1 MTSQNRKSVQSILR
15 LTGVFVVGWV
25 IAFWPARMSRP
36 DGVQWMSVA
45 ACCCMI
51 PGWLAVVLERVPA
64 CRGDVNLMLGQMGI
78 RFFAVMVAAVTVKVW
93 QPEFGFVDFYG
104 WLVGFYLLAMV
115 TEVIF
120 LREKFAAISALTG
133 SKSDL

>member
-1 MTSQNRKSVQSILR
+1 MISQNHKVVQTILR

-36 DGVQWMSVA
+36 DGVQWMSIA
-45 ACCCMI
+45 ACCCMV
-51 PGWLAVVLERVPA
+51 PGWLAVVLERVPVF
-64 CRGDVNLMLGQMGI
+64 RSDINLMLGQMGI
-78 RFFAVMVAAVTVKVW
+78 RFFAVTVAAVAVKFCR
-93 QPEFGFVDFYG
+93 PEFGFVDFYG
-104 WLVGFYLLAMV
+104 WLIGFYLLAMV

-120 LREKFAAISALTG
+120 LREKFAAMSTLTG